1 MIYADLH
8 CDTATKLYRM
18 KNNLSDDSLQLS
30 QRQTS
35 GYEKIYQCFAVF
47 FDDTSVAE
55 GSLYIE
61 KVLTYFSKKIQQQPN
76 IVPIYTV
83 EGGGMI
89 GTDPNSLLIL
99 QQFHIR
105 IFGFAW
111 NGRNSLATGAY
122 TNNTK
127 GLSPLGLEY
136 LEQLNQLHILPD
148 VSHLSEQGFYD
159 IVENTEQPVVA
170 THSNARAVCEDLRN
184 LTDDQIRCIIQKKG
198 LIGLNLHAPFL
209 NKETATMTDIVRH
222 ADHILQLG
230 GEDILALGCDFDGTK
245 TLPVGFSGASDI
257 KNIIQTF
264 TQEFGATVA
273 EKISVKNALRVLEI
287 N

>member
-1 MIYADLH
+1 
-8 CDTATKLYRM
+8 M

-136 LEQLNQLHILPD
+136 LEQLNQRHILPD

-159 IVENTEQPVVA
+159 IVENTEHPVVA

-184 LTDDQIRCIIQKKG
+184 LTDDQIRCIIQKK
-198 LIGLNLHAPFL
+198 
-209 NKETATMTDIVRH
+209 
-222 ADHILQLG
+222 
-230 GEDILALGCDFDGTK
+230 
-245 TLPVGFSGASDI
+245 
-257 KNIIQTF
+257 
-264 TQEFGATVA
+264 
-273 EKISVKNALRVLEI
+273 
-287 N
+287 

>member
-1 MIYADLH
+1 
-8 CDTATKLYRM
+8 M

-30 QRQTS
+30 QQQTS

-184 LTDDQIRCIIQKKG
+184 LTDDQIRCINPKKR
-198 LIGLNLHAPFL
+198 IDRTEF
-209 NKETATMTDIVRH
+209 TR
-222 ADHILQLG
+222 
-230 GEDILALGCDFDGTK
+230 
-245 TLPVGFSGASDI
+245 TLF
-257 KNIIQTF
+257 K
-264 TQEFGATVA
+264 
-273 EKISVKNALRVLEI
+273 
-287 N
+287 